1 MSSSNSGSSSSS
13 LELNDIKSFIAYTA
27 DGNSLSA
34 EQAEQAFDLLMTGE
48 ATPSQVA
55 GFLMSLRVR
64 GETVDEIT
72 GAARSMRSKMLTIN
86 APKGS
91 IDVCGT
97 GGDAKG
103 TLNVSTATAFVVAAA
118 GVTVAKHGNRAA
130 SSKSGASDVLG
141 ALGIGLEANV
151 EAVEHALAENGTCFL
166 AAPLYHSA
174 MRHVGPTRVELGTRT
189 IFNVLGPL
197 SNPGK
202 VTRQITGVY
211 SRDLVNPIA
220 NVLKALGHEKAWVV
234 HGAEGL
240 DELSISGLSFIS
252 ELDQGRVR
260 NFEIIPEMAGL
271 ERSPIEE
278 IIGGDAEFNAKAMR
292 SMLGGEKNAYRDAVV
307 LNSAGALIVA
317 GITDDLKEAAIIAAK
332 AIDSGAALAKLD
344 GLVSL
349 TNEGSPS

>member
-1 MSSSNSGSSSSS
+1 M
-13 LELNDIKSFIAYTA
+13 NDIKSFIAYVA
-27 DGNSLSA
+27 DGNSLTA
-34 EQAEQAFDLLMTGE
+34 EQSEKAFDLLMTGE
-48 ATPSQVA
+48 ATSAQVA
-55 GFLMSLRVR
+55 GFLMSLRVK

-72 GAARSMRSKMLTIN
+72 GAARSMRSKMLTIK
-86 APKGS
+86 APEGA

-103 TLNVSTATAFVVAAA
+103 TLNVSTATAFVVAGA
-118 GVTVAKHGNRAA
+118 GAIVAKHGNRAA

-151 EAVEHALAENGTCFL
+151 DAVEKALAENGTAFL

-174 MRHVGPTRVELGTRT
+174 MRHVGPTRAELGTRT
-189 IFNVLGPL
+189 IFNLLGPL

-202 VTRQITGVY
+202 VTRQITGVFG
-211 SRDLVNPIA
+211 REWVEPLA
-220 NVLKALGHEKAWVV
+220 QVLKAIGHEKAWVV

-240 DELSISGLSFIS
+240 DELSISGLSYIS
-252 ELDQGRVR
+252 ELDQGQIR

-278 IIGGDAEFNAKAMR
+278 IIGGDAAFNAKAMR
-292 SMLGGEKNAYRDAVV
+292 EMLGGKKNAYRDAVV

-317 GITDDLKEAAIIAAK
+317 GLTDDLKEGAVIAAK
-332 AIDSGAALAKLD
+332 SIDSGAALAKLD
-344 GLVSL
+344 GLASY
-349 TNEGSPS
+349 TNEETTQ

>member
-1 MSSSNSGSSSSS
+1 MSG
-13 LELNDIKSFIAYTA
+13 ELNDIKSFIAYVA
-27 DGNSLSA
+27 DGNSLTA
-34 EQAEQAFDLLMTGE
+34 EQSEKAFDLLMTGE
-48 ATPSQVA
+48 ATSAQVA
-55 GFLMSLRVR
+55 GFLMSLRVK

-72 GAARSMRSKMLTIN
+72 GAARSMRSKMLTIK
-86 APKGS
+86 APEGA

-103 TLNVSTATAFVVAAA
+103 TLNVSTATAFVVAGA
-118 GVTVAKHGNRAA
+118 GAIVAKHGNRAA

-151 EAVEHALAENGTCFL
+151 DAVEKALAENGTAFL

-174 MRHVGPTRVELGTRT
+174 MRHVGPTRAELGTRT
-189 IFNVLGPL
+189 IFNLLGPL

-202 VTRQITGVY
+202 VTRQITGVFG
-211 SRDLVNPIA
+211 REWVEPLA
-220 NVLKALGHEKAWVV
+220 QVLKAIGHEKAWVV

-240 DELSISGLSFIS
+240 DELSISGLSYIS
-252 ELDQGRVR
+252 ELDQGQIR

-278 IIGGDAEFNAKAMR
+278 IIGGDAAFNAKAMR
-292 SMLGGEKNAYRDAVV
+292 EMLGGKKNAYRDAVV

-317 GITDDLKEAAIIAAK
+317 GLTDDLKEGAVIAAK
-332 AIDSGAALAKLD
+332 SIDSGAALAKLD
-344 GLVSL
+344 GLASY
-349 TNEGSPS
+349 TNEETTQ